1 MLVKVKFKNIIIHTE
16 FATLFLLK
24 HEIERWL
31 PKSQYRF
38 GSGNNIIVEK
48 WLAIEKGLEY
58 SEYIHI
64 PEKIEPKYNQEAINE
79 LKY

>member
-1 MLVKVKFKNIIIHTE
+1 MLVKVKIKDVLAETE
-16 FATLFLLK
+16 KAALFLLK
-24 HEIERWL
+24 HEIECWL

-38 GSGNNIIVEK
+38 VTGNYILIQK
-48 WLAIEKGLEY
+48 WLAIEKGLEF

-64 PEKIEPKYNQEAINE
+64 PEKIEPKYNQEAIDE